1 MTTDGVTH
9 AALLSTLH
17 PANVATATGSENKNF
32 SCATLANLSGSRARG
47 FAVWSI
53 AAPYS
58 WRPTRRSPE
67 VFLKGISPLTLL
79 PPSAPFRQKAEGVVS
94 SKQRQ
99 RAWPLCLCVHTCCSH
114 LPLLCVWIYE
124 AVKTRARGTPR
135 LREHR
140 RARGGSSPP
149 HRPSRHVQPV
159 KTAGL
164 LPPPHPPL
172 LLGAGR

>member
-114 LPLLCVWIYE
+114 LPLLCVCE
-124 AVKTRARGTPR
+124 STRQWKQERGARRGYVSTGEP
-135 LREHR
+135 EVA
-140 RARGGSSPP
+140 RALLTGPADTSS
-149 HRPSRHVQPV
+149 
-159 KTAGL
+159 L
-164 LPPPHPPL
+164 
-172 LLGAGR
+172 